1 MKIAMPYQD
10 GVLLEHFG
18 RAKEFIIYNVSDL
31 DPVTSEVIAPED
43 LSHAAVARVLKEH
56 GVDVVLCG
64 SIGEHAR
71 QAVEGEHMLVFS
83 GITGAADDVL
93 ERFLQ
98 GNLETVDG
106 DFAAAHNP
114 SQAEETIRMQISK
127 TGDTIY
133 AVSGVEIR
141 CDEPRFVP
149 VAVLNALRRTCI
161 EKLDGNRSA
170 AYPGPVRRPENRQAV
185 FPQTALTG
193 ADNVTNPLAE
203 RFYREHGVETVEAG
217 YDLNDRFDGV
227 RVMRMR
233 YCLRREIG
241 QCLCERPDYRGR
253 LFIETGR
260 NRYELM
266 FDCKRCEMSVVC
278 RNRTE

>member
-1 MKIAMPYQD
+1 MSVGPQRLALTLDD
-10 GVLLEHFG
+10 G
-18 RAKEFIIYNVSDL
+18 RVSAGC
-31 DPVTSEVIAPED
+31 S
-43 LSHAAVARVLKEH
+43 
-56 GVDVVLCG
+56 
-64 SIGEHAR
+64 
-71 QAVEGEHMLVFS
+71 
-83 GITGAADDVL
+83 
-93 ERFLQ
+93 
-98 GNLETVDG
+98 VDG

-114 SQAEETIRMQISK
+114 SQAEETIRTQISK

-241 QCLCERPDYRGR
+241 QCLRERPDYRGR

-260 NRYELM
+260 SRYELM

-278 RNRTE
+278 SNRTE

>member
-1 MKIAMPYQD
+1 M
-10 GVLLEHFG
+10 
-18 RAKEFIIYNVSDL
+18 
-31 DPVTSEVIAPED
+31 
-43 LSHAAVARVLKEH
+43 
-56 GVDVVLCG
+56 
-64 SIGEHAR
+64 
-71 QAVEGEHMLVFS
+71 
-83 GITGAADDVL
+83 
-93 ERFLQ
+93 
-98 GNLETVDG
+98 
-106 DFAAAHNP
+106 
-114 SQAEETIRMQISK
+114 
-127 TGDTIY
+127 
-133 AVSGVEIR
+133 
-141 CDEPRFVP
+141 
-149 VAVLNALRRTCI
+149 
-161 EKLDGNRSA
+161 
-170 AYPGPVRRPENRQAV
+170 ENRQAV

-241 QCLCERPDYRGR
+241 QCLRERPDYRGR

-260 NRYELM
+260 SRYELM